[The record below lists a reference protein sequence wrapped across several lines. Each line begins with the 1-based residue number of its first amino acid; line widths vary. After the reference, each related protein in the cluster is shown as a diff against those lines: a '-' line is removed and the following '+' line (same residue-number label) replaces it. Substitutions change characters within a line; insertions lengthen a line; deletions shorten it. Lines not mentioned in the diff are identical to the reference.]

1 MLRGG
6 DGKRH
11 LMWASNAM
19 IEATQLSRRAFAI
32 GTVWAACT
40 GALPLSSTSRA
51 SPAAAPTV
59 MPRWLASED
68 PAFAAGATVGDLTF
82 VAQDAAGPGDLPAG
96 AAAQAERAL
105 QNLRRA
111 LAAVGQSADDLVF
124 LQVLLTDYAAAP
136 EVGRMLRAEFRP
148 ERAPTTCFVGVSGLG
163 PDRLVR
169 MDAVASR
176 NRDRAAVVAEGVPLP
191 LGAPCHAV
199 RVGDLVFVGAVDAPE
214 DTAAP
219 STIILERL
227 DAVLRAVGLGLKD
240 SFRHWAFLRN
250 MAAASVRDAYG
261 RERTARLDPI
271 FAPEEFPANSRI
283 GSPAL
288 GPGVAQRSYAL
299 ATRGRRQYVESK
311 FARRTPRV
319 FAQSVKV
326 GDWLFVAGQDAVD
339 VAQQTLFVGDL
350 RAQTEQCV
358 RQLQFIMEAASG
370 TIDDIVKTTVYL
382 LAGQDREVFL
392 NAYSE
397 QFRRRLRSPWM
408 PAGLTM
414 TVDALRPDCL
424 VEIDAVAY
432 LGAR

>member
-1 MLRGG
+1 
-6 DGKRH
+6 
-11 LMWASNAM
+11 MWNSEAL
-19 IEATQLSRRAFAI
+19 IEPRRLSRRALVV
-32 GTVWAACT
+32 GAAAAA
-40 GALPLSSTSRA
+40 GASALPSPGACEAA
-51 SPAAAPTV
+51 SAAPAIPAAPRVAT
-59 MPRWLASED
+59 PRWLVSED
-68 PAFAAGATVGDLTF
+68 PAFSVGATVGDLTF
-82 VAQDAAGPGDLPAG
+82 VAQDAAGPGELPAG
-96 AAAQAERAL
+96 TTAQAERAL
-105 QNLRRA
+105 ENLRRA
-111 LAAVGQSADDLVF
+111 LASVGQSPDDLVF
-124 LQVLLTDYAAAP
+124 LQVLLTDYGAAA
-136 EVGRMLRAEFRP
+136 EVGRMVRAAFKR

-169 MDAVASR
+169 IDAVASS

-199 RVGDLVFVGAVDAPE
+199 RAGDLVFVGAVDARE
-214 DTAAP
+214 DIAAP

-227 DAVLRAVGLGLKD
+227 DAVLRAAGLGLKD

-250 MAAASVRDAYG
+250 MSAASVRDAYG

-271 FAPEEFPANSRI
+271 FAPEEYPANSRI

-299 ATRGRRQYVESK
+299 ATRGKRQYIESK

-319 FAQSVKV
+319 FAQSVRV
-326 GDWLFVAGQDAVD
+326 GDWLFIAGQDAVD

-358 RQLQFIMEAASG
+358 RQLQFIVEGAGA
-370 TIDDIVKTTVYL
+370 TLDDIVKTTVYL
-382 LAGQDREVFL
+382 LDGQERGVFL
-392 NAYSE
+392 DAYGE

-424 VEIDAVAY
+424 VEIDAVAW
-432 LGAR
+432 LGGR

>member
-1 MLRGG
+1 
-6 DGKRH
+6 
-11 LMWASNAM
+11 MWNSEAL
-19 IEATQLSRRAFAI
+19 IEPRRLSRRALVVGAAAAA
-32 GTVWAACT
+32 GTS
-40 GALPLSSTSRA
+40 ALPSPGACEAA
-51 SPAAAPTV
+51 SAAPATPAAPRVAT
-59 MPRWLASED
+59 PRWLVSED
-68 PAFAAGATVGDLTF
+68 PAFSVGATVGDLTF
-82 VAQDAAGPGDLPAG
+82 VAQDAAGPGELPAG
-96 AAAQAERAL
+96 TTAQAERAL
-105 QNLRRA
+105 ENLRRA
-111 LAAVGQSADDLVF
+111 LASVGQSPDDLVF
-124 LQVLLTDYAAAP
+124 LQVLLTDYGAAA
-136 EVGRMLRAEFRP
+136 EVGRMVRAAFKR

-169 MDAVASR
+169 IDAVASS

-199 RVGDLVFVGAVDAPE
+199 RAGDLVFVGAVDARE
-214 DTAAP
+214 DIAAP

-227 DAVLRAVGLGLKD
+227 DAVLRAAGLGLKD

-250 MAAASVRDAYG
+250 MSAASVRDAYG

-271 FAPEEFPANSRI
+271 FAPEEYPANSRI

-299 ATRGRRQYVESK
+299 ATRGKRQYIESK

-319 FAQSVKV
+319 FAQSVRV
-326 GDWLFVAGQDAVD
+326 GDWLFIAGQDAVD

-358 RQLQFIMEAASG
+358 RQLQFIVEAAG
-370 TIDDIVKTTVYL
+370 ATLDDIVKTTVYL
-382 LAGQDREVFL
+382 LDGQERGVFL
-392 NAYSE
+392 DAYGE

-424 VEIDAVAY
+424 VEIDAVAW
-432 LGAR
+432 LGGR

>member
-1 MLRGG
+1 
-6 DGKRH
+6 
-11 LMWASNAM
+11 MWDCNVM
-19 IEATQLSRRAFAI
+19 TEAARLSRRAFVA
-32 GTVWAACT
+32 GAAGAACA
-40 GALPLSSTSRA
+40 GALPASSA
-51 SPAAAPTV
+51 SQAAPAAPRPVA
-59 MPRWLASED
+59 PRWLVSED
-68 PAFAAGATVGDLTF
+68 PVFAVGATVGDLTF
-82 VAQDAAGPGDLPAG
+82 VAQDAAGPGELPAG
-96 AAAQAERAL
+96 APGQAERAL

-111 LAAVGQSADDLVF
+111 LASVGQSADDMVF

-136 EVGRMLRAEFRP
+136 EIAKMLRAALKP

-169 MDAVASR
+169 MDAVASS

-227 DAVLRAVGLGLKD
+227 DAVLRAAGLGLKD

-261 RERTARLDPI
+261 RERTVKLDPI
-271 FAPEEFPANSRI
+271 FAPEEYPANSRI

-326 GDWLFVAGQDAVD
+326 GDWLFIAGQDAVD
-339 VAQQTLFVGDL
+339 VAQQTMFVGDL

-358 RQLQFIMEAASG
+358 RQLQFIMEAAGG
-370 TIDDIVKTTVYL
+370 TLDDIVKTTVYL
-382 LAGQDREVFL
+382 LAGQDRAVFL
-392 NAYSE
+392 DAYGE
-397 QFRRRLRSPWM
+397 QFRRRVRSPWM

-432 LGAR
+432 LGGR

>member
-1 MLRGG
+1 
-6 DGKRH
+6 
-11 LMWASNAM
+11 MWDSNAM
-19 IEATQLSRRAFAI
+19 LGALRLSRRAFVASAA
-32 GTVWAACT
+32 GAACA
-40 GALPLSSTSRA
+40 GALPSSRA
-51 SPAAAPTV
+51 SQAAPAAPRPVT
-59 MPRWLASED
+59 PRWLVSED
-68 PAFAAGATVGDLTF
+68 PAFAVGATVGDLTF
-82 VAQDAAGPGDLPAG
+82 VAQDAAGPGELPAG
-96 AAAQAERAL
+96 AASQAERAL

-111 LAAVGQSADDLVF
+111 LASVGQSADDLVF

-136 EVGRMLRAEFRP
+136 EIGKMLRAALKP
-148 ERAPTTCFVGVSGLG
+148 ERAPTTCFVGVSDLG

-169 MDAVASR
+169 MDAVASS

-227 DAVLRAVGLGLKD
+227 DAVFRAGGLGLKD

-261 RERTARLDPI
+261 RERTVKLDPI
-271 FAPEEFPANSRI
+271 FAPEEYPANSRI

-326 GDWLFVAGQDAVD
+326 GDWLFIAGQDAVD
-339 VAQQTLFVGDL
+339 VAQQTMFVGDL

-358 RQLQFIMEAASG
+358 RQLQFIMEAAGG
-370 TIDDIVKTTVYL
+370 TLDDIVKTTVYL
-382 LAGQDREVFL
+382 LAGQDRAVFL
-392 NAYSE
+392 DAYGE

-432 LGAR
+432 LGGR

>member
-1 MLRGG
+1 MT
-6 DGKRH
+6 
-11 LMWASNAM
+11 
-19 IEATQLSRRAFAI
+19 EAARLSRRAFVA
-32 GTVWAACT
+32 GAAGAVCA
-40 GALPLSSTSRA
+40 GALPSSRVSQA
-51 SPAAAPTV
+51 APAAARPVT
-59 MPRWLASED
+59 PRWLVSED
-68 PAFAAGATVGDLTF
+68 PVFAVGATVGDLTF
-82 VAQDAAGPGDLPAG
+82 VAQDAAGPGELPAG
-96 AAAQAERAL
+96 AASQAERAL

-111 LAAVGQSADDLVF
+111 LASVGQSADDLVF
-124 LQVLLTDYAAAP
+124 LEVLLTDYAAAP
-136 EVGRMLRAEFRP
+136 DIGKMLRTALKP

-169 MDAVASR
+169 MDAVASS

-219 STIILERL
+219 STIVLERL
-227 DAVLRAVGLGLKD
+227 DAVLRATGLGLKE

-261 RERTARLDPI
+261 RERTVKLDPI
-271 FAPEEFPANSRI
+271 FAPEEYPANSRI

-326 GDWLFVAGQDAVD
+326 GDWLFIAGQDAVD
-339 VAQQTLFVGDL
+339 VAQQTLFVGDV

-358 RQLQFIMEAASG
+358 RQLQFIMEAAGG
-370 TIDDIVKTTVYL
+370 TLDDIVKTTVYL
-382 LAGQDREVFL
+382 LAGQDRAVFL
-392 NAYSE
+392 DAYGE

-432 LGAR
+432 LGGR

>member
-1 MLRGG
+1 
-6 DGKRH
+6 
-11 LMWASNAM
+11 MWDFNVMTESAR
-19 IEATQLSRRAFAI
+19 LSRRAFVA
-32 GTVWAACT
+32 GAAGAACA
-40 GALPLSSTSRA
+40 GALSSSRA
-51 SPAAAPTV
+51 SQAAPAPPRLVT
-59 MPRWLASED
+59 PRWLVSED
-68 PAFAAGATVGDLTF
+68 PAFAVGATVGDLTF
-82 VAQDAAGPGDLPAG
+82 VAQDAAGPGELPAG
-96 AAAQAERAL
+96 AASQAERAL

-111 LAAVGQSADDLVF
+111 LASVGQSADDLVF

-136 EVGRMLRAEFRP
+136 EIGKMLRAAFRP
-148 ERAPTTCFVGVSGLG
+148 ERAPTTCVVGVSGLG

-169 MDAVASR
+169 MDAVASS

-227 DAVLRAVGLGLKD
+227 DAVLRAAGLGLKE

-261 RERTARLDPI
+261 RERTVKLDPI
-271 FAPEEFPANSRI
+271 FAPEEYPANSRI

-326 GDWLFVAGQDAVD
+326 GDWLFIAGQDAVD

-358 RQLQFIMEAASG
+358 RQLQFIVEAAGG
-370 TIDDIVKTTVYL
+370 TLDDIVKTTVYL
-382 LAGQDREVFL
+382 LAGQDRAVL
-392 NAYSE
+392 LDAYGE

-432 LGAR
+432 LGGR

>member
-1 MLRGG
+1 
-6 DGKRH
+6 
-11 LMWASNAM
+11 MWDCNLITGPAR
-19 IEATQLSRRAFAI
+19 LSRRAFVA
-32 GTVWAACT
+32 GATGAACA
-40 GALPLSSTSRA
+40 GALPSSRA
-51 SPAAAPTV
+51 SQAAPAAARPVT
-59 MPRWLASED
+59 PRWLVSED
-68 PAFAAGATVGDLTF
+68 PVFAIGATVGDLTF
-82 VAQDAAGPGDLPAG
+82 VAQDAAGPGEVPAG
-96 AAAQAERAL
+96 ATAQAERAL
-105 QNLRRA
+105 RNLRRA
-111 LAAVGQSADDLVF
+111 LASVGQSADDLVF

-136 EVGRMLRAEFRP
+136 EIGKMLQTALKP

-169 MDAVASR
+169 MDAVASS

-199 RVGDLVFVGAVDAPE
+199 RVGDLVFVGAVDAPG

-227 DAVLRAVGLGLKD
+227 DAVLRASGLGLKD

-261 RERTARLDPI
+261 RDRTLKLDPI
-271 FAPEEFPANSRI
+271 FAPEEYPANSRI

-288 GPGVAQRSYAL
+288 GAGVAQRSYAL

-326 GDWLFVAGQDAVD
+326 GDWLFIAGQDAVD

-358 RQLQFIMEAASG
+358 RQLQFIMEAAGG
-370 TIDDIVKTTVYL
+370 TLDDIVKTTVYL
-382 LAGQDREVFL
+382 LAGQDRAVL
-392 NAYSE
+392 LDAYGE
-397 QFRRRLRSPWM
+397 QFRRRLRSPWT

-432 LGAR
+432 LGGR

>member
-1 MLRGG
+1 
-6 DGKRH
+6 
-11 LMWASNAM
+11 
-19 IEATQLSRRAFAI
+19 
-32 GTVWAACT
+32 
-40 GALPLSSTSRA
+40 
-51 SPAAAPTV
+51 
-59 MPRWLASED
+59 
-68 PAFAAGATVGDLTF
+68 
-82 VAQDAAGPGDLPAG
+82 
-96 AAAQAERAL
+96 
-105 QNLRRA
+105 
-111 LAAVGQSADDLVF
+111 LVF
-124 LQVLLTDYAAAP
+124 LQVLLTDYGAAA
-136 EVGRMLRAEFRP
+136 EVGRMVRAAFKR

-169 MDAVASR
+169 IDAVASS

-199 RVGDLVFVGAVDAPE
+199 RAGDLVFVGAVDARE
-214 DTAAP
+214 DIAAP

-227 DAVLRAVGLGLKD
+227 DAVLRAAGLGLKD

-250 MAAASVRDAYG
+250 MSAASVRDAYG

-271 FAPEEFPANSRI
+271 FAPEEYPANSRI

-299 ATRGRRQYVESK
+299 ATRGKRQYIESK

-319 FAQSVKV
+319 FAQSVRV
-326 GDWLFVAGQDAVD
+326 GDWLFIAGQDAVD

-358 RQLQFIMEAASG
+358 RQLQFIVEAAG
-370 TIDDIVKTTVYL
+370 ATLDDIVKTTVYL
-382 LAGQDREVFL
+382 LDGQERGVFL
-392 NAYSE
+392 DAYGE

-424 VEIDAVAY
+424 VEIDAVAW
-432 LGAR
+432 LGGR

>member
-1 MLRGG
+1 
-6 DGKRH
+6 
-11 LMWASNAM
+11 MWDCNLITEPAR
-19 IEATQLSRRAFAI
+19 LSRRAFVA
-32 GTVWAACT
+32 GAAGAACA
-40 GALPLSSTSRA
+40 GALPSSSA
-51 SPAAAPTV
+51 SQAAPAAPRPVT
-59 MPRWLASED
+59 PRWLVSED
-68 PAFAAGATVGDLTF
+68 PIFAVGATVGDLTF
-82 VAQDAAGPGDLPAG
+82 VAQDAAGPGELPAG
-96 AAAQAERAL
+96 APGQAERAL

-111 LAAVGQSADDLVF
+111 LASVGQSADDLVF

-136 EVGRMLRAEFRP
+136 EIAKMLRAALKP

-169 MDAVASR
+169 MDAVASS

-227 DAVLRAVGLGLKD
+227 DAVLRAAGLGLKD

-261 RERTARLDPI
+261 RERTVKLDPI
-271 FAPEEFPANSRI
+271 FAPEEYPANSRI

-288 GPGVAQRSYAL
+288 GAGVAQRSYAL

-326 GDWLFVAGQDAVD
+326 GDWLFIAGQDAVD

-358 RQLQFIMEAASG
+358 RQLQFIMEAAGG
-370 TIDDIVKTTVYL
+370 TLDDIVKTTVYL
-382 LAGQDREVFL
+382 LVGQDRAVL
-392 NAYSE
+392 LDAYGE

-432 LGAR
+432 LGGR

>member
-1 MLRGG
+1 MLGG
-6 DGKRH
+6 LR
-11 LMWASNAM
+11 
-19 IEATQLSRRAFAI
+19 LSRRAFVA
-32 GTVWAACT
+32 GAAGAVCA
-40 GALPLSSTSRA
+40 GALPSSRVSQA
-51 SPAAAPTV
+51 APAAARPVT
-59 MPRWLASED
+59 PRWLVSED
-68 PAFAAGATVGDLTF
+68 PVFAVGATVGDLTF
-82 VAQDAAGPGDLPAG
+82 VAQDAAGPGELPAG
-96 AAAQAERAL
+96 TTAQAERAL

-111 LAAVGQSADDLVF
+111 LSSVGQSADDLVF

-136 EVGRMLRAEFRP
+136 DIGKMLRTALKP

-169 MDAVASR
+169 MDAVASS

-227 DAVLRAVGLGLKD
+227 DAVLRAAGLGLKE

-250 MAAASVRDAYG
+250 MATASVRDAYG
-261 RERTARLDPI
+261 RERTVKLDPI
-271 FAPEEFPANSRI
+271 FAPEEYPANSRI

-326 GDWLFVAGQDAVD
+326 GDWLFIAGQDAVD
-339 VAQQTLFVGDL
+339 VAQQTMFVGDL
-350 RAQTEQCV
+350 RGQTEQCV
-358 RQLQFIMEAASG
+358 RQLQFIMEAAGG
-370 TIDDIVKTTVYL
+370 TLDDIVKTTVYL
-382 LAGQDREVFL
+382 LAGQDRAVFL
-392 NAYSE
+392 DAYGE

-432 LGAR
+432 LGGR

>member
-1 MLRGG
+1 MSAAVR
-6 DGKRH
+6 
-11 LMWASNAM
+11 
-19 IEATQLSRRAFAI
+19 LSRRAIVVGGAS
-32 GTVWAACT
+32 AA
-40 GALPLSSTSRA
+40 GLLAVPRALQA
-51 SPAAAPTV
+51 APAAPRPT
-59 MPRWLASED
+59 MPRWLAAED
-68 PAFAAGATVGDLTF
+68 PAFAAGAVAGDLTF
-82 VAQDAAGPGDLPAG
+82 VAQDASGPGDLPTSPT
-96 AAAQAERAL
+96 AQAERTL
-105 QNLRRA
+105 QNVRRA
-111 LAAVGQSADDLVF
+111 LAAAGQSADDLVF
-124 LQVLLTDYAAAP
+124 LQVLLTDYGAAP
-136 EVGRMLRAEFRP
+136 EVSRMLRAAFRP

-169 MDAVASR
+169 MDAVASS
-176 NRDRAAVVAEGVPLP
+176 NRDRAVVVAEGVPLP
-191 LGAPCHAV
+191 LGAHCHAV
-199 RVGDLVFVGAVDAPE
+199 RVGDLIFVGGVDAPE
-214 DTAAP
+214 DAAAQ

-227 DAVLRAVGLGLKD
+227 DAVLRAAGVGLKD

-271 FAPEEFPANSRI
+271 FAPEEYPANSRI

-288 GPGVAQRSYAL
+288 GQGVAQRSYAI
-299 ATRGRRQYVESK
+299 ASRGRRQYVESK

-319 FAQSVKV
+319 FAQSVRV
-326 GDWLFVAGQDAVD
+326 GDWLFIAGQDAVD

-358 RQLQFIMEAASG
+358 RQLQFIMEAAGG
-370 TIDDIVKTTVYL
+370 TMDDIVKTTVYL
-382 LAGQDREVFL
+382 LAGQDRAVFL
-392 NAYSE
+392 DAYGE
-397 QFRRRLRSPWM
+397 QFRRRLRTPWM

>member
-19 IEATQLSRRAFAI
+19 IEATRLSRRAFAI

-250 MAAASVRDAYG
+250 MAAASVRDA
-261 RERTARLDPI
+261 
-271 FAPEEFPANSRI
+271 
-283 GSPAL
+283 
-288 GPGVAQRSYAL
+288 
-299 ATRGRRQYVESK
+299 
-311 FARRTPRV
+311 
-319 FAQSVKV
+319 
-326 GDWLFVAGQDAVD
+326 
-339 VAQQTLFVGDL
+339 
-350 RAQTEQCV
+350 
-358 RQLQFIMEAASG
+358 
-370 TIDDIVKTTVYL
+370 
-382 LAGQDREVFL
+382 
-392 NAYSE
+392 
-397 QFRRRLRSPWM
+397 
-408 PAGLTM
+408 
-414 TVDALRPDCL
+414 
-424 VEIDAVAY
+424 
-432 LGAR
+432 

>member
-1 MLRGG
+1 
-6 DGKRH
+6 
-11 LMWASNAM
+11 MWDFNVM
-19 IEATQLSRRAFAI
+19 TEAARLSRRAFVA
-32 GTVWAACT
+32 GAAGAACA
-40 GALPLSSTSRA
+40 GALPASSA
-51 SPAAAPTV
+51 PQAAPAAARAVT
-59 MPRWLASED
+59 PRWLVSED
-68 PAFAAGATVGDLTF
+68 PAFAVGATVGDLTF
-82 VAQDAAGPGDLPAG
+82 VAQDAAGPGELPAG
-96 AAAQAERAL
+96 AASQAERAL

-124 LQVLLTDYAAAP
+124 LQVLLTDYAAAA
-136 EVGRMLRAEFRP
+136 EIGKMLRAALRP
-148 ERAPTTCFVGVSGLG
+148 ERAPTTCFVGVSSLG

-169 MDAVASR
+169 IDAVASS

-227 DAVLRAVGLGLKD
+227 DAVLRAAGLGLKD

-261 RERTARLDPI
+261 RERTLKLDPI
-271 FAPEEFPANSRI
+271 FAPEEYPANSRI

-288 GPGVAQRSYAL
+288 GAGVAQRSYAL

-326 GDWLFVAGQDAVD
+326 GDWLFIAGQDAVD
-339 VAQQTLFVGDL
+339 VAQQTLFIGDL

-358 RQLQFIMEAASG
+358 RQLQFIMEAAGG
-370 TIDDIVKTTVYL
+370 TLDDIVKTTVYL
-382 LAGQDREVFL
+382 LAGQDRAVFL
-392 NAYSE
+392 DAYGE
-397 QFRRRLRSPWM
+397 QFRRRLRGPWM

-432 LGAR
+432 LGGR

>member
-1 MLRGG
+1 
-6 DGKRH
+6 
-11 LMWASNAM
+11 MWDFNVM
-19 IEATQLSRRAFAI
+19 TEAARLSRRAFVASAA
-32 GTVWAACT
+32 GAACA
-40 GALPLSSTSRA
+40 GALLSSRA
-51 SPAAAPTV
+51 SQAAPAAPRPV
-59 MPRWLASED
+59 PPRWLVPED
-68 PAFAAGATVGDLTF
+68 PAFAVGATVGDLTF
-82 VAQDAAGPGDLPAG
+82 VAQDAAGPGELPAG
-96 AAAQAERAL
+96 AASQAERAL

-111 LAAVGQSADDLVF
+111 LASVGQSADDLVF

-136 EVGRMLRAEFRP
+136 EIGKMLRAALKP
-148 ERAPTTCFVGVSGLG
+148 ERAPTACFVGVSDLG

-169 MDAVASR
+169 MDAVASS

-227 DAVLRAVGLGLKD
+227 DAVLRAAGLGLKD

-261 RERTARLDPI
+261 RERTVKLDPI
-271 FAPEEFPANSRI
+271 FAPEEYPANSRI

-326 GDWLFVAGQDAVD
+326 GDWLFIAGQDAVD

-358 RQLQFIMEAASG
+358 RQLQFIMEAAGG
-370 TIDDIVKTTVYL
+370 TLDDIVKTTVYL
-382 LAGQDREVFL
+382 LAGQDRTVL
-392 NAYSE
+392 LDAYGE

-432 LGAR
+432 LGGR

>member
-1 MLRGG
+1 
-6 DGKRH
+6 
-11 LMWASNAM
+11 MWDFNVMTESAR
-19 IEATQLSRRAFAI
+19 LSRRAFVA
-32 GTVWAACT
+32 GAAGAACA
-40 GALPLSSTSRA
+40 GALSSSRA
-51 SPAAAPTV
+51 SQAAPAPPRLVT
-59 MPRWLASED
+59 PRWLVSED
-68 PAFAAGATVGDLTF
+68 PAFAVGATVGDLTF
-82 VAQDAAGPGDLPAG
+82 VAQDAAGPGELPAG
-96 AAAQAERAL
+96 AASQAERAL

-111 LAAVGQSADDLVF
+111 LASVGQSADDLVF

-136 EVGRMLRAEFRP
+136 EIGKMLRAALKP
-148 ERAPTTCFVGVSGLG
+148 ERAPTTCVVGVSGLG

-169 MDAVASR
+169 MDAVASS

-227 DAVLRAVGLGLKD
+227 DAVLRAAGLGLKE

-261 RERTARLDPI
+261 RERTVKLDPI
-271 FAPEEFPANSRI
+271 FAPEEYPANSRI

-326 GDWLFVAGQDAVD
+326 GDWLFIAGQDAVD

-358 RQLQFIMEAASG
+358 RQLQFIMEAAGG
-370 TIDDIVKTTVYL
+370 TLDDIVKTTVYL
-382 LAGQDREVFL
+382 LAGQDRAVL
-392 NAYSE
+392 LDAYGE

-432 LGAR
+432 LGGR

>member
-1 MLRGG
+1 
-6 DGKRH
+6 
-11 LMWASNAM
+11 MWASNAM

-68 PAFAAGATVGDLTF
+68 SAFAAGATVGDLTF

-136 EVGRMLRAEFRP
+136 EVGRMLRAE
-148 ERAPTTCFVGVSGLG
+148 SGLG

>member
-1 MLRGG
+1 
-6 DGKRH
+6 
-11 LMWASNAM
+11 MWSSDAL
-19 IEATQLSRRAFAI
+19 IEPRRLSRRAFM
-32 GTVWAACT
+32 VSAAAT
-40 GALPLSSTSRA
+40 AGANVLSSPGA
-51 SPAAAPTV
+51 CEAAPAAPAAPKAPT
-59 MPRWLASED
+59 PRWLVSED
-68 PAFAAGATVGDLTF
+68 PVFSIGATAGELTF
-82 VAQDAAGPGDLPAG
+82 VAQDAAGTGELPAG
-96 AAAQAERAL
+96 TPAQAERAL
-105 QNLRRA
+105 ENLRRA
-111 LAAVGQSADDLVF
+111 LASVGQSPDDLVF
-124 LQVLLTDYAAAP
+124 LQVLLTDYGAAS
-136 EVGRMLRAEFRP
+136 EVGRMVRAAFKR

-169 MDAVASR
+169 LDAVASS

-199 RVGDLVFVGAVDAPE
+199 RAGDLVFVGAVDARE
-214 DTAAP
+214 DIAAP

-227 DAVLRAVGLGLKD
+227 DAVLRAGGLGLKD

-250 MAAASVRDAYG
+250 MSAASVRDAYG

-271 FAPEEFPANSRI
+271 FAPEEYPANSRI

-299 ATRGRRQYVESK
+299 ATRGKRQYIESK

-319 FAQSVKV
+319 FAQSVRV
-326 GDWLFVAGQDAVD
+326 GDWLFIAGQDAVD

-358 RQLQFIMEAASG
+358 RQLQFIVEAAG
-370 TIDDIVKTTVYL
+370 ATLDDIVKTTVYL
-382 LAGQDREVFL
+382 LDGQDRAVFL
-392 NAYSE
+392 DSYGE

-424 VEIDAVAY
+424 VEIDAVAW